1 MRRVKSLFHRIM
13 KDSASPVLFGQ
24 FGETVRYLSAET
36 GVQDE
41 KQRQKHDVRAVVD
54 RFPQEL
60 DDNRRIRLKIDV
72 ASLPSVMTQ
81 PLEGRDALEVESPDG
96 RWVRYR
102 VVQVVQVTDVYWEL
116 DAL

>member
-1 MRRVKSLFHRIM
+1 MTSLFQRIM
-13 KDSASPVLFGQ
+13 KDSASPVLFDR

-41 KQRQKHDVRAVVD
+41 RQRQRHDVRATVD

-60 DDNRRIRLKIDV
+60 DDARRIRVKVEV
-72 ASLPSVMTQ
+72 ASLPSVITK
-81 PLEGRDALEVESPDG
+81 PIEGRDVLEILAPDG

-102 VVQVVQVTDVYWEL
+102 VTQIVRLTDVYWEL